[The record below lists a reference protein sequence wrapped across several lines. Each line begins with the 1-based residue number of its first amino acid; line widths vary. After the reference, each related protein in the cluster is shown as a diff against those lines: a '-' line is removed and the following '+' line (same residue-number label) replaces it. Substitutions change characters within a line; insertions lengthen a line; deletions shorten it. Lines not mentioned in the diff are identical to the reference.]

1 MSDRTGVR
9 GALRLEPGPG
19 NTRNSE
25 GAFVELRDGRIMLI
39 YSRFLSGRGGD
50 HDPAELAARF
60 SADGGLTW
68 SKRDDIVLGN
78 EAGLNVMSVSLLRLD
93 DGDLLLFY
101 LLKNA
106 LSDCKPVV
114 RRSSDDG
121 TTWGDPVDMITDND
135 GYLILIADRVVVS
148 ASGRLIAPIADH
160 GPAWTND
167 PVATGE
173 AVCYLSDD
181 QGRSWRRG
189 RGIAAVADDPTGT
202 GLQEPGIVQLR
213 DRRLLMFSRTVLGS
227 QYLCHSDDDGE
238 TWTQPV
244 PSDIR
249 SPRSPASIK
258 RIPSTGDLLLVWN
271 DSYDPG
277 HSRHGA
283 RTPLTAA
290 ISADD
295 GRTWRRRQV
304 LEDDP
309 NGHYCYTAMHFVA
322 GDPERVL
329 LAYCAGDSR
338 RNGLATLQVTSVD
351 VPWLYATGGT
361 R

>member
-1 MSDRTGVR
+1 
-9 GALRLEPGPG
+9 
-19 NTRNSE
+19 
-25 GAFVELRDGRIMLI
+25 
-39 YSRFLSGRGGD
+39 
-50 HDPAELAARF
+50 
-60 SADGGLTW
+60 
-68 SKRDDIVLGN
+68 
-78 EAGLNVMSVSLLRLD
+78 
-93 DGDLLLFY
+93 
-101 LLKNA
+101 
-106 LSDCKPVV
+106 
-114 RRSSDDG
+114 
-121 TTWGDPVDMITDND
+121 MITDDD

-189 RGIAAVADDPTGT
+189 RGEAAVADDPTGT
-202 GLQEPGIVQLR
+202 GLQEPGVVQLR
-213 DRRLLMFSRTVLGS
+213 DGRLLMFSRTVLGS

-258 RIPSTGDLLLVWN
+258 RIPSTGDLLLAWN

-277 HSRHGA
+277 HRGHGR
-283 RTPLTAA
+283 RTPLTTA

-295 GRTWRRRQV
+295 GRTWRHRRV

-309 NGHYCYTAMHFVA
+309 NGHYCYTAIHFVP

-338 RNGLATLQVTSVD
+338 RNGLATLQVTSVE
-351 VPWLYATGGT
+351 VPWLYADDTTGGP